1 MKKHSEKYLKAPK
14 LFQLTTKMKDFF
26 KWQNH
31 VLRDVN
37 FKEVHVSWTQPAVQL
52 FWDPTHF
59 WLFRAEAVFLNSPYC

>member
-1 MKKHSEKYLKAPK
+1 
-14 LFQLTTKMKDFF
+14 MKDFF